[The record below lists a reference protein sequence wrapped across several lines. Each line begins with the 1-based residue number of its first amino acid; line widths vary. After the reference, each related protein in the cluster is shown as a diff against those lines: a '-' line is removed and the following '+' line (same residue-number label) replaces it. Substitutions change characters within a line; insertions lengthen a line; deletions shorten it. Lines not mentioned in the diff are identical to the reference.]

1 MMKTYISLSLGV
13 CLSYGMSKGKV
24 PKAFSYSFNLFHV
37 SHSSVEG
44 GPGKIS
50 DWISGV
56 KKFKWEQFLNEFLLR
71 NTFLFGKLCLIKH
84 WI

>member
-56 KKFKWEQFLNEFLLR
+56 K
-71 NTFLFGKLCLIKH
+71 
-84 WI
+84 